1 MNQRHDPA
9 ELFRSTAPYYA
20 RYRPGYPAGFF
31 AHLRDRFVL
40 DGTQRV
46 LDLGCGTGQ
55 IALSIA
61 SDCAE
66 VIAVDPQP
74 AMLDEGRAA
83 VEAAGVTNV
92 TWIEGSSLT
101 LAHLP
106 VGTVDLVCMGAS
118 FHWMD
123 RPALLDTLD
132 ALVAPSGGVVIAS
145 GPHPDDTTPPPWQA
159 AIDAVR
165 TRYLGPQRRA
175 GSGTYTHPD
184 ERHQQILAR
193 SPFTNTETAT
203 WDWTVHRDL
212 DQLIGLQL
220 SYSFCA
226 PALLGERQAAFTAE
240 LRQALSEA
248 NPSGDFTEHQR
259 TEALIATRA

>member
-9 ELFRSTAPYYA
+9 ELFGSTAPYYA
-20 RYRPGYPAGFF
+20 RYRPGYPAGLF

-83 VEAAGVTNV
+83 AETARITNV

-101 LAHLP
+101 LAQRP
-106 VGTVDLVCMGAS
+106 VGTVDLVCMGQS

-123 RPALLDTLD
+123 RPALLEALD
-132 ALVAPSGGVVIAS
+132 ALVAPGGGVVIAS
-145 GPHPDDTTPPPWQA
+145 GPHPDEVTPPPWQA
-159 AIDAVR
+159 VIDAVR
-165 TRYLGPQRRA
+165 VRYLGPVRRA
-175 GSGTYTHPD
+175 GSGTYTHPS
-184 ERHQQILAR
+184 ERHLEILAR
-193 SPFTNTETAT
+193 SPFAAVETNT
-203 WDWTVHRDL
+203 WSQTVHRDL
-212 DQLIGLQL
+212 DQVIGLQL
-220 SYSFCA
+220 SYSYSS
-226 PALLGERQAAFTAE
+226 PALLGERQAAFAAD
-240 LRQALSEA
+240 LKAALKEA
-248 NPSGDFTEHQR
+248 NPSGDFTEDLD
-259 TEALIATRA
+259 TESLIAIRP